1 MGKSIGFGSIKFD
14 VSEINFRTITISDDM
29 IKYEI
34 DKKTPE
40 DYSSEIDKILN
51 SDKENVKELLKITDF
66 KNRPQNVRYPV
77 AEDNGS
83 YKVYNWF
90 VANRGGVNQ
99 YSNNLTL
106 PKISAKDNSL
116 PAYKK

>member
-1 MGKSIGFGSIKFD
+1 MGMNVLSLFD
-14 VSEINFRTITISDDM
+14 GMSCGRIALERAEVKVDN
-29 IKYEI
+29 Y
-34 DKKTPE
+34 
-40 DYSSEIDKILN
+40 YSSEIDKILN